1 MTATM
6 KKLINVLAILL
17 IATLIFICY
26 GRTNRNVLVS
36 HDSVTV
42 VVRDT
47 LRDTV
52 RLTRTDIKEIVKD
65 REVVRLDT
73 VLKDTVLAYE
83 HKHFQESLDLG
94 HGNAVLDVFTTGVDT
109 RLDSLKIDAK
119 IENYE
124 TTTITTITN
133 TVERKK
139 RFKDRL
145 FLAPSVGAGYGLTT
159 NKADIYVGVSAGIKL
174 W

>member
-1 MTATM
+1 M

-26 GRTNRNVLVS
+26 GRTNRNVPVS
-36 HDSVTV
+36 HDTVSV

-65 REVVRLDT
+65 REVVKLDT

-83 HKHFQESLDLG
+83 HRHFQDSLDLG
-94 HGNAVLDVFTTGVDT
+94 QNKAIVDVFTTGVDT
-109 RLDSLKIDAK
+109 RLDSLKIDAR

>member
-17 IATLIFICY
+17 IATLIFLCY
-26 GRTNRNVLVS
+26 GRSDNNVNVGRDTVTLVR
-36 HDSVTV
+36 
-42 VVRDT
+42 RDT
-47 LRDTV
+47 LRDTI
-52 RLTRTDIKEIVKD
+52 RLTRTDIKEIS

-73 VLKDTVLAYE
+73 ILKDTVLAYE
-83 HKHFQESLDLG
+83 HKHFQDTFEIGQNKAIVDI
-94 HGNAVLDVFTTGVDT
+94 FTTGVDT
-109 RLDSLKIDAK
+109 RLDSMKIDAR

-139 RFKDRL
+139 KFKDRL